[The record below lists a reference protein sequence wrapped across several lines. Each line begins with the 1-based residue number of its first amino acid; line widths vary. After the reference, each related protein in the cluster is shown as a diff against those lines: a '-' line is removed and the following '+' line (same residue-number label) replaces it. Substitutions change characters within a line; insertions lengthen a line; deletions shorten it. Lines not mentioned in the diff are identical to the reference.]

1 MTESVLK
8 ACDTREKLRETI
20 TKLFDHPRYRA
31 PSKRGNKYFYF
42 HNTGLQA
49 QDVLYVQVLR
59 ARVRFFYDF
68 LIFFRKLLVLMF
80 WGWLQDSLEGEAEVL
95 LDPNELSEDGTVSLN
110 SYTLS
115 VSEDAKYLAY
125 GISKSGSDWV
135 TIKVMRIE
143 DKIVEADTL
152 NWVRICF
159 ISEINFDFG
168 CVGCCYELFVLY
180 DI

>member
-1 MTESVLK
+1 VKQSPGYSITRDMMRRLSEGTSIFTFIILGFRLK
-8 ACDTREKLRETI
+8 TSSMCRFYELE
-20 TKLFDHPRYRA
+20 FD
-31 PSKRGNKYFYF
+31 
-42 HNTGLQA
+42 
-49 QDVLYVQVLR
+49 
-59 ARVRFFYDF
+59 FFYDF
-68 LIFFRKLLVLMF
+68 LFFFGKLLVLMF
-80 WGWLQDSLEGEAEVL
+80 WVWLQDGLEGEAEVL

-168 CVGCCYELFVLY
+168 CVGYCYELFVFY
-180 DI
+180 DF